1 MGRNARLAKKSSKIG
16 GVLYFILGTI
26 GFLFAMA
33 VPIQVTLNDYTTRGR
48 LWELTSERGP
58 FTFLLIVLLVPFI
71 FGVIGLYLSRNLARK
86 PTTGKAIFFIIAGFI
101 SVFFFVGFVY
111 IFAGIQTLMAKK
123 ELDVLSS
130 KEELLE

>member
-1 MGRNARLAKKSSKIG
+1 MGRNARLAKKSSKIAAI
-16 GVLYFILGTI
+16 LYFVFGAI
-26 GFLFAMA
+26 GFLFTMT

-48 LWELTSERGP
+48 LWELTSEPGP

-71 FGVIGLYLSRNLARK
+71 FGLIGLYLSRNLAVN
-86 PTTGKAIFFIIAGFI
+86 PTLGKAIFFIIAGFI

-123 ELDVLSS
+123 KLDVMSS
-130 KEELLE
+130 KEKLLE